1 MSRWLPDLLRR
12 PTHTQVVAGLD
23 AQGMAWQCGNEPP
36 SSAGQATEVSEFA
49 RQLVPKARVAV
60 IVTEDVAVHWVQ
72 TPPTGVQSLKELRQI
87 AAARCAHL
95 FGGSPA
101 GWWVAG
107 DWRATRGFV
116 CAGLPLERV
125 GPLRRVLTEAGA
137 QTSWHTTWGLLCSAQ
152 AGDFPADGWS
162 AVRSAGRVVVWCCQR
177 GQVVALDA
185 LNLGEQAD
193 ATEANDAVARH
204 LRIEAMRDPTL
215 GVGPVHWTDLPAPAN
230 ALPYMGASGAL
241 ALAPW
246 LQGALR

>member
-1 MSRWLPDLLRR
+1 MSRWLPEFLQR
-12 PTHTQVVAGLD
+12 PTPTQVVAGLD
-23 AQGMAWQCGNEPP
+23 AQGMAWQCGDGPP
-36 SSAGQATEVSEFA
+36 AIADRSAEVSAFA
-49 RQLVPKARVAV
+49 RQLAPKTRVAV

-72 TPPTGVQSLKELRQI
+72 MPPTGVQSLKELRRI

-116 CAGLPLERV
+116 CAGLPLDRV
-125 GPLRRVLTEAGA
+125 GPLRRALSDAGA
-137 QTSWHTTWGLLCSAQ
+137 QTTWHTTWGLLCSAQ
-152 AGDFPADGWS
+152 AGGFPADGWS
-162 AVRSAGRVVVWCCQR
+162 AVRSAGRVVVWCCHR
-177 GQVVALDA
+177 GQVVALDV

-193 ATEANDAVARH
+193 ATQASDAVAHH
-204 LRIEAMRDPTL
+204 LRLEAMRDPTL
-215 GVGPVHWTDLPAPAN
+215 VAGPVHWAELPKPAPALPSVG
-230 ALPYMGASGAL
+230 ALSAL